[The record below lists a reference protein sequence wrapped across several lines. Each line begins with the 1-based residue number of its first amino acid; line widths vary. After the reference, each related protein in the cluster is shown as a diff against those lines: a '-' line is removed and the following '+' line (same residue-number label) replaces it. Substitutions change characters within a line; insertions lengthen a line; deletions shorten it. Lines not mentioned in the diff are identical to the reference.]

1 MLGRATDDTLT
12 RAYLSSL
19 VACAGRE
26 FGLGRTL
33 TGVLAAGT
41 LKPFCQENWFL
52 LRTGFC

>member
-41 LKPFCQENWFL
+41 FKPFCQENWFL